1 MTHTEPT
8 VSPLP
13 PAPSESWPPHDAT
26 IVAYDVSK
34 SFAGLVAVS
43 DISLAIGPGVTALLG
58 PNGAGKSTLLRLLSG
73 QANPSSGKVWVAGG
87 DPRRDAAAR
96 GRIGLVPQQDG
107 VFERETALDV
117 VRLAAVLSG
126 LDHPTERARD
136 ALLVTE
142 MDPDLDRSLGTFSK
156 GMRQRVKIAQALV
169 HDPLVLMMDEPLN
182 GLDPRQ
188 RRNMTELVHGLG
200 DRGKTILISSHVLEE
215 VERFGSHVVVIA
227 HGRLAAQGDF
237 RGIRRLMEDQPMR
250 IRVVAD
256 DVRRLTAALLQAGVI
271 TGVSLHGPDRAE
283 VTTTSATDFRRYL
296 PHFARELGQRLTEVT
311 PLDDDLESVFRYLVG
326 NRA

>member
-1 MTHTEPT
+1 MTQAIAPPPPPVWPSPT
-8 VSPLP
+8 
-13 PAPSESWPPHDAT
+13 AT

-34 SFAGLVAVS
+34 SFSGLVAVS
-43 DISLAIGPGVTALLG
+43 NISVAIEPGVTALLG

-73 QANPSSGKVWVAGG
+73 QATPTTGTVWVAGG
-87 DPRRDAAAR
+87 NPRSDAEAR

-126 LDHPTERARD
+126 LDHPVDRARA
-136 ALLVTE
+136 ALESTE
-142 MDPDLDRSLGTFSK
+142 MDPDLPRAIGTFSK

-188 RRNMTELVHGLG
+188 RRNMTELVHRLG
-200 DRGKTILISSHVLEE
+200 DEGKTILISSHVLEE

-237 RGIRRLMEDQPMR
+237 RRIRSLMEDQPSR
-250 IRVVAD
+250 IRVSVD
-256 DVRRLTAALLQAGVI
+256 DVRPLVAALLQIGVI
-271 TGVSLHGPDRAE
+271 SGCTLISDTEAE
-283 VTTTSATDFRRYL
+283 VTTTSLVELRRHL
-296 PHFARELGQRLTEVT
+296 PHYARELGQQLREVM

-326 NRA
+326 GRS